1 MKRVLVTGASGM
13 LGSQLLLDAPAGC
26 TTIGTDLRPDA
37 PVTVP
42 GVDLADPLAVSG
54 LFDSHGPFDAVLH
67 CAAWTAVDLAE
78 EKVEEARRANA
89 TACAVLAAECA
100 RRGTRLVAVSTDFV
114 FDGTASTPY
123 TVNAPTNPV
132 SVYGLTKLEGEQAIL
147 SLHGANSAIA
157 RTQWLYG
164 PRGRHFPGT
173 MLQLAKDKKQLKVVH
188 DQVGSPTSTLELSPA
203 LWDLARSTECGVFHA
218 ACEGQ
223 ASWFEF
229 ACETF
234 HLAGVQGLEVT
245 PCTTADFP
253 RPARRPAYSTLDC
266 SRLTK
271 LRGKPLQH
279 WRDAL
284 ATYLKETN

>member
-13 LGSQLLLDAPAGC
+13 LGSQLLLDAPVGC
-26 TTIGTDLRPDA
+26 VVVGTDLRPDA
-37 PVTVP
+37 PVHVP
-42 GVDLADPLAVSG
+42 GVDLAEPAAVRA
-54 LFDSHGPFDAVLH
+54 LFEAHGPFDAVLH

-78 EKVEEARRANA
+78 EKVAEARRANA
-89 TACAVLAAECA
+89 TACEVLASACA
-100 RRGTRLVAVSTDFV
+100 RAGARLVAVSTDFV
-114 FDGTASTPY
+114 FDGSATSPY
-123 TVNAPTNPV
+123 AHDAPTSPV

-147 SLHGANSAIA
+147 RLHGGGSAIA

-173 MLQLAKDKKQLKVVH
+173 MLALAKDKKQLKVVD
-188 DQVGSPTSTLELSPA
+188 DQIGSPTSTLELSPA
-203 LWDLARSTECGVFHA
+203 LWDLARSRETGVFHA
-218 ACEGQ
+218 ACEGE

-234 HLAGVQGLEVT
+234 HLAGVSGLEVS
-245 PCTTADFP
+245 PCTTAEFP

-266 SRLTK
+266 SRLAK
-271 LRGKPLQH
+271 LRGKPMAH

-284 ATYLKETN
+284 ARYIKET

>member
-1 MKRVLVTGASGM
+1 MLKRVLVTGASGM
-13 LGSQLLLDAPAGC
+13 LGSQLLLDAPEGC
-26 TTIGTDLRPDA
+26 AVVGTDLRPDA
-37 PVTVP
+37 PVQAP
-42 GVDLADPLAVSG
+42 GVDLAEPAAVRA
-54 LFDSHGPFDAVLH
+54 LFDAHGPFDAVLH

-78 EKVEEARRANA
+78 EQPAAARRANA
-89 TACAVLAAECA
+89 TACETLAVECA
-100 RRGTRLVAVSTDFV
+100 RRGARLVAVSTDFV

-123 TVNAPTNPV
+123 PVDAPVNPV
-132 SVYGLTKLEGEQAIL
+132 SVYGATKLEGEQAIL
-147 SLHGANSAIA
+147 RLHGAGSAIA

-164 PRGRHFPGT
+164 PRGKHFPGT
-173 MLQLAKDKKQLKVVH
+173 MLALAKDRKQLKVVH

-203 LWDLARSTECGVFHA
+203 LWDLARSGECGVFHA

-234 HLAGVQGLEVT
+234 HLAGTQGVEVA
-245 PCTTADFP
+245 PCTTAEFP

-266 SRLTK
+266 SRLAK
-271 LRGKPLQH
+271 LRGKPMAH

-284 ATYLKETN
+284 ARFLKET

>member
-1 MKRVLVTGASGM
+1 MLKRVLVTGASGM

-26 TTIGTDLRPDA
+26 VVVGTDLRADA
-37 PVTVP
+37 PVQAA
-42 GVDLADPLAVSG
+42 GVDLAEPGAVRA
-54 LFDSHGPFDAVLH
+54 LFDAHGPFDAVLH

-78 EKVEEARRANA
+78 EKVAEARRANA
-89 TACAVLAAECA
+89 SASATLAAECA

-114 FDGTASTPY
+114 FDGTASAPY
-123 TVNAPTNPV
+123 PVDAPTSPV

-147 SLHGANSAIA
+147 RLHGADSAIA

-164 PRGRHFPGT
+164 PRGKHFPGT
-173 MLQLAKDKKQLKVVH
+173 MLALAKDKKQLKVVH

-203 LWDLARSTECGVFHA
+203 LWDLARAKECGVFHA
-218 ACEGQ
+218 ACEGA

-234 HLAGVQGLEVT
+234 HLAGVQGVEVA
-245 PCTTADFP
+245 PCTTAEFP
-253 RPARRPAYSTLDC
+253 RPARRPAYSVLDC
-266 SRLTK
+266 SRLAK
-271 LRGKPLQH
+271 LRGRPMAH

-284 ATYLKETN
+284 ARYLKET

>member
-13 LGSQLLLDAPAGC
+13 LGSQLVLDAPQGC
-26 TTIGTDLRPDA
+26 AVVGTDLRPDA
-37 PVTVP
+37 PVQAP
-42 GVDLADPLAVSG
+42 GVDLADPAAVG
-54 LFDSHGPFDAVLH
+54 ALFEAHGPFDAVLH

-78 EKVEEARRANA
+78 EKVAEARRANA
-89 TACAVLAAECA
+89 TACEVLAARCA
-100 RRGTRLVAVSTDFV
+100 RGGTRLVAVSTDFV

-123 TVNAPTNPV
+123 SVDAPTNPV

-147 SLHGANSAIA
+147 RLAGAHAAIA

-173 MLQLAKDKKQLKVVH
+173 MLALAKDRKQLKVVH

-203 LWDLARSTECGVFHA
+203 LWDLARATETGVFHA

-234 HLAGVQGLEVT
+234 HLAGVAGVEVS
-245 PCTTADFP
+245 PCTTAEFP

-266 SRLTK
+266 SRLAK
-271 LRGKPLQH
+271 LRGKPMAH

-284 ATYLKETN
+284 ARYLKET